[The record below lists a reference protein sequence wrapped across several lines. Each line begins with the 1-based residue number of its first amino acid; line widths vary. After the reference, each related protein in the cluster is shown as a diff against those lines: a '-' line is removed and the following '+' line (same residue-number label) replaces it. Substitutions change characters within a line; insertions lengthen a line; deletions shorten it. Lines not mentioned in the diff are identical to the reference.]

1 MVILQTLLAFMLVAA
16 SPAQPRAQT
25 PSHPAPGD
33 TAAAASGQAAA
44 PSQPL
49 QPAAAAPGRDDY
61 IIGPRDV
68 ITITVFDEPD
78 LSGPFRVDGDG
89 TITYPLL
96 GRVTAAG
103 MTSRTLEDR
112 LRGLLSNGYL
122 KRPQVRVEV
131 DQYRS
136 QSVYIIGEV
145 RSPGRYPL
153 TGNMS
158 LIEALAAAGSLSGTA
173 GSEVLIV
180 HSTRAAPP
188 TGPVVPGSDETAQ
201 VTHVNLADLQA
212 GKLAANIELHD
223 GDTIFVPKA
232 ETFYITGQ
240 VKNPGAYVLQP
251 GMTVLQ
257 AISLAGGLT
266 DRGSDRRIKI
276 VRFVDGKRKEIG
288 VNQTDPVQAG
298 DTLVVPQRFF

>member
-1 MVILQTLLAFMLVAA
+1 QGQPPA
-16 SPAQPRAQT
+16 SPTDRPGAPAAGQPPTGAQA
-25 PSHPAPGD
+25 PAP
-33 TAAAASGQAAA
+33 TADS
-44 PSQPL
+44 
-49 QPAAAAPGRDDY
+49 Y
-61 IIGPRDV
+61 VIGPRD
-68 ITITVFDEPD
+68 ILNITVFDEPD

-103 MTSRTLEDR
+103 LTSRGLEDR
-112 LRGLLSNGYL
+112 LRGLLANGYL
-122 KRPQVRVEV
+122 KQPQVRVEV
-131 DQYRS
+131 EQYRS

-153 TGNMS
+153 TGNMT

-173 GSEVLIV
+173 GSELLIV
-180 HSTRAAPP
+180 HSTQKTPP

-201 VTHVNLADLQA
+201 VTHVNIADLQA
-212 GKLAANIELHD
+212 GKLSANVELHD

-240 VKNPGAYVLQP
+240 VRNPGAYVLQP

-266 DRGSDRRIKI
+266 DRGSNRRIKI
-276 VRFVDGKRKEIG
+276 IRFVDGKKKELG
-288 VNQTDPVQAG
+288 VNQTDLVQAG
-298 DTLVVPQRFF
+298 DTIVVPQRFF